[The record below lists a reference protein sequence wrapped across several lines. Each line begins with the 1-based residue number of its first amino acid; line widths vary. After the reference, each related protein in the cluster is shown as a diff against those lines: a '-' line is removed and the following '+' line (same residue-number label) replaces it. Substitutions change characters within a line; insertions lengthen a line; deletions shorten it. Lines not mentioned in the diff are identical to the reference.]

1 MVFSTKKRF
10 VVGSPPAIESVANK
24 PSMIRTDQAPQRLLA
39 KENGEARLFKQ
50 LGLQLYNKGFE
61 GGRKTFP
68 QILLYQLMAFKVAY
82 LREANVFRPLKRR

>member
-1 MVFSTKKRF
+1 
-10 VVGSPPAIESVANK
+10 
-24 PSMIRTDQAPQRLLA
+24 MIRTDQAPQRLLA